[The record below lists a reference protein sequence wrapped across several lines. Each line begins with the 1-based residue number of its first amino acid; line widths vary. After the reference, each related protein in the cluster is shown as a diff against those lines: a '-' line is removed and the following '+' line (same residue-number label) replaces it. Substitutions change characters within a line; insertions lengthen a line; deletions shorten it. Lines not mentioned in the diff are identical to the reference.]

1 MKRKL
6 NQRQVSCWCS
16 SITYKSST
24 SSWEMIIH
32 PFKLDF
38 QAFPRLPKE
47 PCSERAIF
55 GIWGNSM
62 GSARGGRP
70 RLGNSLL
77 SDDQNQDDKWKFLLL
92 DKQGPLLLLYVNV
105 CLRYGRWASLWASR
119 QAGQRWWARPRRQKY
134 RARTA
139 LPTGPA
145 GPFSR
150 TARAELEKRR
160 TAENLAGENVS
171 RTLSLEQRVA
181 WAGQQGTSGA
191 DGGVIR

>member
-1 MKRKL
+1 
-6 NQRQVSCWCS
+6 
-16 SITYKSST
+16 
-24 SSWEMIIH
+24 
-32 PFKLDF
+32 
-38 QAFPRLPKE
+38 
-47 PCSERAIF
+47 
-55 GIWGNSM
+55 M

-77 SDDQNQDDKWKFLLL
+77 TDNQNQDDKWKFLLL
-92 DKQGPLLLLYVNV
+92 DKQGPVLLLLYVNV
-105 CLRYGRWASLWASR
+105 CLRYGRWASGWASR

-150 TARAELEKRR
+150 TARADLEKRR
-160 TAENLAGENVS
+160 TADNLAGENVS

-181 WAGQQGTSGA
+181 WAGERGQVGQTEASFA
-191 DGGVIR
+191 KWNFSPSAFPVSYVISPHTNFAVRQRTHHS

>member
-38 QAFPRLPKE
+38 QAWLKRFPTSAKRVLLKG
-47 PCSERAIF
+47 SHIWNLGKFNGLGSWWKTSF
-55 GIWGNSM
+55 GKQPAFTDN
-62 GSARGGRP
+62 
-70 RLGNSLL
+70 
-77 SDDQNQDDKWKFLLL
+77 QNQDDKWKFLLL
-92 DKQGPLLLLYVNV
+92 DKQGPVLLLLYVNV
-105 CLRYGRWASLWASR
+105 CLRYGRWASGWASR

-145 GPFSR
+145 GLSHVLPVPIWKS
-150 TARAELEKRR
+150 
-160 TAENLAGENVS
+160 AGE
-171 RTLSLEQRVA
+171 RTISLARTFLVLSLSSSA
-181 WAGQQGTSGA
+181 
-191 DGGVIR
+191 